1 MSDELTPEE
10 REAIHQLPR
19 ERMPASLE
27 ARVVGAMQEHGFL
40 TGRRRTLVWSN
51 SRVAGLLAAS
61 FVLIIG
67 AYSIGLHRGSSDPV
81 VPPTM
86 PPRTDNIARVGEQ
99 QESAF
104 APEPEDAARAAPETP
119 AGSDEATEARP
130 TPKKERQEEPVTT
143 EHDVAESLTAKA
155 QAPAPAAS
163 LNESFTRAKRSRDLV
178 ALEAVT
184 PPLTFYLNGTPV
196 FVEAPDSVRV
206 LQDESGR
213 ILIIHT
219 SDGIIRIRLADD

>member
-10 REAIHQLPR
+10 REAIDQLPR
-19 ERMPASLE
+19 ERMPAGLE
-27 ARVVGAMQEHGFL
+27 ARVVGAMQERGFL
-40 TGRRRTLVWSN
+40 AGRRRTLVWSN

-61 FVLIIG
+61 LVLIIG

-81 VPPTM
+81 VPPEM
-86 PPRTDNIARVGEQ
+86 PPRTDHIAHVGEQ
-99 QESAF
+99 LESAF
-104 APEPEDAARAAPETP
+104 APEPEDAARPAPETP

-130 TPKKERQEEPVTT
+130 APKKERQEEPVTT

-155 QAPAPAAS
+155 PAPASA
-163 LNESFTRAKRSRDLV
+163 LNRSARFRQDAV
-178 ALEAVT
+178 APETAP
-184 PPLTFYLNGTPV
+184 PPLTFLLDGTPV

-206 LQDESGR
+206 VQDESGR

>member
-10 REAIHQLPR
+10 REAIDQLPR
-19 ERMPASLE
+19 ERMPAGLE
-27 ARVVGAMQEHGFL
+27 ARVVGAMQERGFL
-40 TGRRRTLVWSN
+40 AGRRRTLVWSN

-61 FVLIIG
+61 VVLVIG

-81 VPPTM
+81 VPPATL
-86 PPRTDNIARVGEQ
+86 PRTDHIARVGEQ

-104 APEPEDAARAAPETP
+104 APQQEDAARAAPEAR
-119 AGSDEATEARP
+119 AGSDEATEAHP
-130 TPKKERQEEPVTT
+130 TKKERQEEPVTT

-155 QAPAPAAS
+155 PAPASA
-163 LNESFTRAKRSRDLV
+163 LNQSARFMRD
-178 ALEAVT
+178 AAAPETAP
-184 PPLTFYLNGTPV
+184 PPLTFLLDGTPV

-206 LQDESGR
+206 VQDESGR